1 MKNQF
6 DVAVLGGGPG
16 GYEAAIR
23 CAQYGLKTAL
33 IEMDK
38 LGGTCL
44 NRGCIPTK
52 ALLHGAELYQQAKE
66 ASKFGVNVG
75 EVSYDYSKIAAHKD
89 SVVAKL
95 VGGVGAL
102 EKANGVEVIKGF
114 GKLDDANTIDV
125 NGTKV
130 TADNIILAMGSTP
143 SRPPIP
149 GLDGKNVLTSDEVLA
164 MTELPESFVIIGG
177 GVIGMEFATVFATL
191 GKKVTVVEMMP
202 FVIPGIESEI
212 RQALVRNL
220 KKIGVDIITSAKV
233 TSIEGG
239 DTVKVNYELDGAA
252 KAAEG
257 SCCIVS
263 VGRSPM
269 TMNCGL
275 EEVGIK
281 FAERNGRP
289 TRYIQIDDCCQ
300 TNIKNIYAIGD
311 ITPKIQLAH
320 VASAQGMVAAANC
333 AKKTATMNYNVVP
346 ACLYTSPEIAYVG
359 MTEEKAKEAGYEVET
374 GSFNVAANGK
384 AMVMGEN
391 SGVVKIIAQKVT
403 GKILGAQMY
412 APRATDM
419 IAEVAVIM
427 RRGGTVE
434 DISETIHPHPTVSET
449 VMEAA
454 HDVEGLSI
462 NQMPKKK

>member
-1 MKNQF
+1 MGNRY

-52 ALLHGAELYQQAKE
+52 ALLHGAELYEQAKK
-66 ASKFGVNVG
+66 AAQFGVNVG
-75 EVSYDYSKIAAHKD
+75 EVTYDYSKIAAHKD
-89 SVVAKL
+89 KVVKQL

-102 EKANGVEVIKGF
+102 EKANGVEVINGF
-114 GKLDDANTIDV
+114 GKLVDANTIDV
-125 NGTKV
+125 NGNKV
-130 TADNIILAMGSTP
+130 EAENIILAMGSTP
-143 SRPPIP
+143 SKPPIP
-149 GLDGKNVLTSDEVLA
+149 GLDGKNVFTSDDVLA
-164 MTELPESFVIIGG
+164 MKELPESFVIIGG

-202 FVIPGIESEI
+202 FVIPGIEEEI
-212 RQALVRNL
+212 RSGLVKNM
-220 KKIGVDIITSAKV
+220 KKLGVNIITSAKV

-239 DTVKVNYELDGAA
+239 DSVKVNYELDGKAQ
-252 KAAEG
+252 AAEG
-257 SCCIVS
+257 ACCIVS

-269 TMNCGL
+269 TANVGL

-289 TRYIQIDDCCQ
+289 TRYISIDDCCQ
-300 TNIKNIYAIGD
+300 TNVKNIYAIGD

-333 AKKTATMNYNVVP
+333 AKKTATMDYNVVP

-359 MTEEKAKEAGYEVET
+359 MTEAKAKEAGYEVET

-391 SGVVKIIAQKVT
+391 QGIVKIIAQKTT
-403 GKILGAQMY
+403 GKLLGAQIY

-419 IAEVAVIM
+419 IAEVAVLM
-427 RRGGTVE
+427 KKGGTVA
-434 DISETIHPHPTVSET
+434 DISDTIHPHPTVSET
-449 VMEAA
+449 LMEAA

-462 NQMPKKK
+462 NQIKR

>member
-1 MKNQF
+1 MDNRY
-6 DVAVLGGGPG
+6 DVAVLGAGPG
-16 GYEAAIR
+16 GYETAIR

-33 IEMDK
+33 IEKDK

-66 ASKFGVNVG
+66 AAKYGLNVG
-75 EVSYDYSKIAAHKD
+75 SVTYDYAKIAAHKD
-89 SVVAKL
+89 KVVSKL
-95 VGGVGAL
+95 VGGVGAM
-102 EKANGVEVIKGF
+102 EKANGVDVINGF
-114 GKLDDANTIDV
+114 GKLVDKNTIDV
-125 NGTKV
+125 EGQKI
-130 TADNIILAMGSTP
+130 TADKIILAMGSTP
-143 SRPPIP
+143 SCPPIP
-149 GLDGKNVLTSDEVLA
+149 GIDGKNVVNSDVVLS

-177 GVIGMEFATVFATL
+177 GVIGMEFATLFATL
-191 GKKVTVVEMMP
+191 GKSVTVIEMMP
-202 FVIPGIESEI
+202 FVIPGIEEEI
-212 RQALVRNL
+212 RSALVRNL
-220 KKIGVDIITSAKV
+220 KKSGVNIITSAKV

-257 SCCIVS
+257 ACCIVS

-275 EEVGIK
+275 EEIGIK

-289 TRYIQIDDCCQ
+289 TRYIQIDDCCE

-333 AKKTATMNYNVVP
+333 AGKTATMSYDVVP

-359 MTEEKAKEAGYEVET
+359 MTEAKAVEAGYEVVT
-374 GSFNVAANGK
+374 GSFNVANNGK

-391 SGVVKIIAQKVT
+391 NGIVKLIAQKTT
-403 GKILGAQMY
+403 GKLLGAQIY

-419 IAEVAVIM
+419 IAEAAVVM
-427 RRGGTVE
+427 RKGGTID
-434 DISETIHPHPTVSET
+434 DISDTIHPHPTVSET
-449 VMEAA
+449 IMEAA
-454 HDVEGLSI
+454 HDVHGMSC
-462 NQMPKKK
+462 NAMPKRK

>member
-1 MKNQF
+1 MENRY
-6 DVAVLGGGPG
+6 DVAVIGGGPG

-52 ALLHGAELYQQAKE
+52 ALLHGAELYQEAKNA
-66 ASKFGVNVG
+66 ASFGVNVG
-75 EVSYDYSKIAAHKD
+75 DVTYDYAKIAAHKD
-89 SVVAKL
+89 KVVSRL

-102 EKANGVEVIKGF
+102 EKANGVDVINGF
-114 GKLDDANTIDV
+114 GKLDDANTVDV
-125 NGTKV
+125 NGQKIK
-130 TADNIILAMGSTP
+130 ADNIILAMGSTP

-149 GLDGKNVLTSDEVLA
+149 GLDGKNVMTSDDILA
-164 MTELPESFVIIGG
+164 LKEIPDSFVIIGG
-177 GVIGMEFATVFATL
+177 GVIGMEFATVFGTL
-191 GKKVTVVEMMP
+191 GKKVTVIEMLP
-202 FVIPGIESEI
+202 FVIPGIEEEI
-212 RQALVRNL
+212 RSALVKNM
-220 KKIGVDIITSAKV
+220 KKIGVNIITSAKV

-239 DTVKVNYELDGAA
+239 DIVKVNYELDG
-252 KAAEG
+252 KPQTAEG
-257 SCCIVS
+257 ACCVVS

-269 TMNCGL
+269 TANCGL
-275 EEVGIK
+275 EEVGVK

-333 AKKTATMNYNVVP
+333 AKRTATMNYDVVP

-359 MTEEKAKEAGYEVET
+359 LSEEKAKEAGYEVET
-374 GSFNVAANGK
+374 GSFNVANNGK
-384 AMVMGEN
+384 AMVMGETQ
-391 SGVVKIIAQKVT
+391 GIVKIITQKTT

-419 IAEVAVIM
+419 IGEVAVIM
-427 RRGGTVE
+427 KKGGTFE
-434 DISETIHPHPTVSET
+434 DIANTIHPHPTVSET
-449 VMEAA
+449 LMEAA
-454 HDVEGLSI
+454 HDVEGMST
-462 NQMPKKK
+462 NAMPKK

>member
-1 MKNQF
+1 MGNRY

-52 ALLHGAELYQQAKE
+52 ALLHGAEVYHQAKE
-66 ASKFGVNVG
+66 AAKFGVTVG
-75 EVSYDYSKIAAHKD
+75 AVSYDYSKIAAHKD
-89 SVVAKL
+89 KVVSKL
-95 VGGVGAL
+95 VGGIGAL
-102 EKANGVEVIKGF
+102 EKAHGVEVINGF
-114 GKLDDANTIDV
+114 GKLEDKNTIDV
-125 NGTKV
+125 GGKKV
-130 TADNIILAMGSTP
+130 VADKIILAMGSTP

-149 GLDGKNVLTSDEVLA
+149 GLDGKNVVTSDEVLA

-177 GVIGMEFATVFATL
+177 GVIGMEFATLFATL

-202 FVIPGIESEI
+202 FVIPGIEEEI
-212 RQALVRNL
+212 RSALVRNL
-220 KKIGVDIITSAKV
+220 KKTGVNIITSAKV

-239 DTVKVNYELDGAA
+239 DIVKVNYELDGAS
-252 KAAEG
+252 KVAEG
-257 SCCIVS
+257 ACCIVS

-269 TMNCGL
+269 TANCGL

-289 TRYIQIDDCCQ
+289 TRYIQIDDCCE
-300 TNIKNIYAIGD
+300 TNVKNIYAIGD

-333 AKKTATMNYNVVP
+333 AGKTSTMNYDVVP

-359 MTEEKAKEAGYEVET
+359 MTEDKAKEAGYEVIT
-374 GSFNVAANGK
+374 GSFNVATNGK
-384 AMVMGEN
+384 AMVMGEGN
-391 SGVVKIIAQKVT
+391 GVVKLIAQKIT
-403 GKILGAQMY
+403 GKLLGAQIY

-419 IAEVAVIM
+419 IGEVAVVM
-427 RRGGTVE
+427 RKGGTIE
-434 DISETIHPHPTVSET
+434 DISETIHPHPTVVET
-449 VMEAA
+449 IMEAA
-454 HDVEGLSI
+454 HDAEGLSC
-462 NQMPKKK
+462 NAMPRK

>member
-1 MKNQF
+1 MGNRY

-52 ALLHGAELYQQAKE
+52 ALLHGAEVYHQAKE
-66 ASKFGVNVG
+66 AAKFGVTVG
-75 EVSYDYSKIAAHKD
+75 SVSYDYSKIAAHKD
-89 SVVAKL
+89 KVVSKL
-95 VGGVGAL
+95 VGGIGAL
-102 EKANGVEVIKGF
+102 EKAHGVEVINGF
-114 GKLDDANTIDV
+114 GKLEDKNTIDV
-125 NGTKV
+125 GGKKV
-130 TADNIILAMGSTP
+130 VADKIILAMGSTP

-149 GLDGKNVLTSDEVLA
+149 GLDGKNVVTSDEVLA

-177 GVIGMEFATVFATL
+177 GVIGMEFATLFATL

-202 FVIPGIESEI
+202 FVIPGIEEEI
-212 RQALVRNL
+212 RSSLVRNL
-220 KKIGVDIITSAKV
+220 KKTGVNIITSAKV

-239 DTVKVNYELDGAA
+239 DIVKVNYELDGAS
-252 KAAEG
+252 KVAEG
-257 SCCIVS
+257 ACCIVS

-269 TMNCGL
+269 TANCGL

-289 TRYIQIDDCCQ
+289 TRYIQIDDCCE
-300 TNIKNIYAIGD
+300 TNVKNIYAIGD

-333 AKKTATMNYNVVP
+333 AGKTSTMNYDVVP

-359 MTEEKAKEAGYEVET
+359 MTEDKAKEAGYEVIT
-374 GSFNVAANGK
+374 GSFNVATNGK
-384 AMVMGEN
+384 AMVMGEGN
-391 SGVVKIIAQKVT
+391 GVVKLIAQKIT
-403 GKILGAQMY
+403 GKLLGAQIY

-419 IAEVAVIM
+419 IGEVAVVM
-427 RRGGTVE
+427 RKGGTIE
-434 DISETIHPHPTVSET
+434 DISETIHPHPTVVET
-449 VMEAA
+449 IMEAA
-454 HDVEGLSI
+454 HDAEGLSC
-462 NQMPKKK
+462 NAMPRK

>member
-1 MKNQF
+1 MENRY
-6 DVAVLGGGPG
+6 DVAVLGAGPG
-16 GYEAAIR
+16 GYETAIR

-33 IEMDK
+33 IEKDK

-52 ALLHGAELYQQAKE
+52 ALLHGAEVYQQAKE

-75 EVSYDYSKIAAHKD
+75 AVSYDYAKIAAHKD
-89 SVVAKL
+89 KVVSKL
-95 VGGVGAL
+95 VGGIGAM
-102 EKANGVEVIKGF
+102 EKAHGVDVMNGF
-114 GKLDDANTIDV
+114 GKLVDKNTIDV
-125 NGTKV
+125 EGKTV
-130 TADNIILAMGSTP
+130 VADKIILAMGSTP

-149 GLDGKNVLTSDEVLA
+149 GLDDVLA

-177 GVIGMEFATVFATL
+177 GVIGMEFATLFATL

-202 FVIPGIESEI
+202 FVIPGIEEEI
-212 RQALVRNL
+212 RSALVRNL
-220 KKIGVDIITSAKV
+220 KKSGVNIITSAKV

-252 KAAEG
+252 KVAEG
-257 SCCIVS
+257 GCCIVS

-269 TMNCGL
+269 TANCGL

-289 TRYIQIDDCCQ
+289 TRYIQIDDCCE
-300 TNIKNIYAIGD
+300 TNVKSIYAIGD

-333 AKKTATMNYNVVP
+333 AGKTATMSYDVVP
-346 ACLYTSPEIAYVG
+346 ACLFTSPEIAYVG
-359 MTEEKAKEAGYEVET
+359 LTEAKAKEAGYEVVT
-374 GSFNVAANGK
+374 GSFNVAANGR

-391 SGVVKIIAQKVT
+391 NGVVKLITQKTT
-403 GKILGAQMY
+403 GKLLGAQIY

-419 IAEVAVIM
+419 IGEVAVVM
-427 RRGGTVE
+427 KKGGTFE
-434 DISETIHPHPTVSET
+434 DISETIHPHPTVCET
-449 VMEAA
+449 LMEAA
-454 HDVEGLSI
+454 HDVEGLSC
-462 NQMPKKK
+462 NAMPKK